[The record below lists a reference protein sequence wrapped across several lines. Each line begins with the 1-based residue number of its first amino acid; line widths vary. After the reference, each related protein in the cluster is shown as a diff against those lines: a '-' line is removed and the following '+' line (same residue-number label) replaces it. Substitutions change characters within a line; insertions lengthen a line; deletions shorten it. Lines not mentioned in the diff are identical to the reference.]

1 MNGESPNTFPVI
13 VAFVEVV
20 DGRLRFKLTQL
31 EASWTIWIVESPKT
45 KLLSC

>member
-1 MNGESPNTFPVI
+1 MSKIINGESPKTFPVI

-31 EASWTIWIVESPKT
+31 KASWTV
-45 KLLSC
+45 